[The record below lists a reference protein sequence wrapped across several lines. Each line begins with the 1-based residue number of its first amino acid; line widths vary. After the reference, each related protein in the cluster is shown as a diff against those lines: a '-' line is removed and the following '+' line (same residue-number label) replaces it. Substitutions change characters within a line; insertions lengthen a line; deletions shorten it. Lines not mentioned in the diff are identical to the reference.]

1 MRISMRLGVMLM
13 ILLGLAGLVPAPLSV
28 VSAHTEEVEL
38 QRRVDE
44 IRREMKNEFDERV
57 AEIRS
62 DYRGDYQEWRDK
74 SIDRWLSVI
83 GLLVTVFAI
92 ALPILAALGFKELRE
107 LRDRAEK
114 SVEDIKDKAEEA
126 DESLEEIKD
135 DMKEADEVVAQ
146 IKGNLHRTGS
156 NPFLSQRAPKPAK
169 NLRDTEGADTADAS
183 QLEKAIATVTECS
196 KILETEPENVET
208 YYNRGFAKIVLEQY
222 QWAIDDFNQVLTR
235 DSTNAAAYNSRGFAK
250 NMLNQYESA
259 IADFDAAL
267 RLRPAYARAYINRG
281 MTKVDR
287 DLAEEAK
294 ADWETALKLAAEQGR
309 VDLKRLIEELLKTI
323 QPLLSAEVGGS
334 GR

>member
-57 AEIRS
+57 AEIRE
-62 DYRGDYQEWRDK
+62 DYQEWRDK
-74 SIDRWLSVI
+74 SIDKWLSVI
-83 GLLVTVFAI
+83 GLMVTVFAI

-126 DESLEEIKD
+126 DESLEEIKE
-135 DMKEADEVVAQ
+135 DMKEADEVVAK

-156 NPFLSQRAPKPAK
+156 NPFLSQRALTPAK
-169 NLRDTEGADTADAS
+169 NLRDPEGTDTADAS

-196 KILETEPENVET
+196 KILETEPENVEA

-222 QWAIDDFNQVLTR
+222 QWAIDDFDQVIT
-235 DSTNAAAYNSRGFAK
+235 
-250 NMLNQYESA
+250 
-259 IADFDAAL
+259 
-267 RLRPAYARAYINRG
+267 
-281 MTKVDR
+281 
-287 DLAEEAK
+287 
-294 ADWETALKLAAEQGR
+294 
-309 VDLKRLIEELLKTI
+309 
-323 QPLLSAEVGGS
+323 
-334 GR
+334 

>member
-13 ILLGLAGLVPAPLSV
+13 ILLGLAGLVPVPLSV
-28 VSAHTEEVEL
+28 VSAHTEEAEL
-38 QRRVDE
+38 QRHVDE
-44 IRREMKNEFDERV
+44 IRRETKNEFDKRV
-57 AEIRS
+57 AEIRE
-62 DYRGDYQEWRDK
+62 DYQEWRDK

-83 GLLVTVFAI
+83 GLMVTVFAI

-126 DESLEEIKD
+126 DESLGEIKE
-135 DMKEADEVVAQ
+135 DMKEADEFVAQ

-156 NPFLSQRAPKPAK
+156 NPFLSLRAHTPAK
-169 NLRDTEGADTADAS
+169 NLRDTEGADTANAS
-183 QLEKAIATVTECS
+183 QLEQAIATVTECS
-196 KILETEPENVET
+196 KILETDPENVEA
-208 YYNRGFAKIVLEQY
+208 YYNRGFAKIVLGQY

-235 DSTNAAAYNSRGFAK
+235 DSTNAAAYNSRGFAR
-250 NMLNQYESA
+250 NMLNQYEPA

-267 RLRPAYARAYINRG
+267 RLNPNYARAYINRG
-281 MTKVDR
+281 MTKVDS
-287 DLAEEAK
+287 DLAKEAK
-294 ADWETALKLAAEQGR
+294 ADWETALKLAEEQDR
-309 VDLKRLIEELLKTI
+309 VDLKRLIEELLKAI